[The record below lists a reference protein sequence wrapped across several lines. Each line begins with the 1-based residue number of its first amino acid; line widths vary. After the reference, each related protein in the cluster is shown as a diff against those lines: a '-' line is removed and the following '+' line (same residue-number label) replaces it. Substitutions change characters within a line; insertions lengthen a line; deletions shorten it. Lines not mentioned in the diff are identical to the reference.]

1 MKWFFEDP
9 DRAAALIA
17 EAKTWRGTPFRR
29 GSSAKGAGGGI
40 DCVGLDESLLFAV
53 GAVPKFNF
61 PRDRKRDYSRH
72 VYNDRILKYLRG
84 QFEDPQ
90 SKILASRL
98 AELAK
103 DIALMTGDILILKTG
118 VDLYHMPIVLDPPRF
133 IQCAFPHG
141 VSEADITDPQYR
153 DKLVTIFRVLAV
165 S

>member
-1 MKWFFEDP
+1 METPLPRALLRVACAAAPNQWRIHRRMSASVICPSGSDWFFEDP

-84 QFEDPQ
+84 QFED
-90 SKILASRL
+90 
-98 AELAK
+98 
-103 DIALMTGDILILKTG
+103 
-118 VDLYHMPIVLDPPRF
+118 
-133 IQCAFPHG
+133 
-141 VSEADITDPQYR
+141 
-153 DKLVTIFRVLAV
+153 
-165 S
+165 